1 MSLKETKK
9 PNVATKKRTLEK
21 VLEPKKKI
29 QKVSE
34 EESEEESESEEFE
47 SEEEIVT
54 KKKVTKKVTKKV
66 SSEEESEKDFESEE
80 EIVTKKKV
88 TKKVPLKV
96 SSEEESEEEE
106 SEESEEESEEEIV
119 TKKTIK
125 KEVKVPSKKVTKK
138 EIEEKVTKKVSSEE
152 ESEEEEEKVVKAKKV
167 NQVPVEDRTLY
178 FSNIP
183 LEFTQKEMLNIL
195 KNYGTIEEIR
205 FIWSDKKPGTH
216 IGSAFIQF
224 ESKKFSDAA
233 VKDLDKKLVV
243 DKNLIVNYNETHIR
257 NSNQSIQDAD
267 AVVVY
272 NLSTETVEKTIQS
285 HFNHC
290 GVIKE
295 VFIPKYDG
303 NISGKA
309 FVNFVVEKNMSKII
323 GAALKMTGTTIDGRE
338 IRVITRVKRQIE
350 PPKKFKQNKF

>member
-1 MSLKETKK
+1 MSPKETKK

-21 VLEPKKKI
+21 VVEPKKKI
-29 QKVSE
+29 QKVSNE
-34 EESEEESESEEFE
+34 EVVKPKKVPVEESEEIIKPKMNSKKAQPKVSIEESSEESEE
-47 SEEEIVT
+47 IVP
-54 KKKVTKKVTKKV
+54 
-66 SSEEESEKDFESEE
+66 
-80 EIVTKKKV
+80 KKKV

-96 SSEEESEEEE
+96 SSEEESE
-106 SEESEEESEEEIV
+106 
-119 TKKTIK
+119 
-125 KEVKVPSKKVTKK
+125 
-138 EIEEKVTKKVSSEE
+138 
-152 ESEEEEEKVVKAKKV
+152 EEEEEKVVKAKKV

-183 LEFTQKEMLNIL
+183 LEFTQKEILNIL

-205 FIWSDKKPGTH
+205 FRWSDKPKRIH
-216 IGSAFIQF
+216 NGSAFIQF

-233 VKDLDKKLVV
+233 VKDLDKKLVG
-243 DKNLIVNYNETHIR
+243 DKNLIVNYNENYIR

-290 GVIKE
+290 GVIRE

-303 NISGKA
+303 NSSGKA
-309 FVNFVVEKNMSKII
+309 FVNFVVKKDMSKII
-323 GAALKMTGTTIDGRE
+323 EEALKMTGTKIEGHE
-338 IRVITRVKRQIE
+338 IRVISRVKKLIE